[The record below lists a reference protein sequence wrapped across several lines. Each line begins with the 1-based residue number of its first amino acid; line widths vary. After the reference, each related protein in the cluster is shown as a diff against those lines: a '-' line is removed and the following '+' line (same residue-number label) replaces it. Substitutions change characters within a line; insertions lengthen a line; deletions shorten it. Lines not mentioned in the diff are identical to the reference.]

1 MCDTCY
7 DYERDMLAMTQL
19 LTNYVSYIGVR
30 SHSWFTGS
38 CPCAIKDGGWKE
50 PVMDHPMLVVMK
62 KSE

>member
-1 MCDTCY
+1 
-7 DYERDMLAMTQL
+7 MLAMTQL
-19 LTNYVSYIGVR
+19 LTKYVSYIGVR

-50 PVMDHPMLVVMK
+50 PVMDHLMLVVMK